1 MSDDYALIVPRAGKE
16 KETARLL
23 LELATRARDVKTNTD
38 GPGVTFVVP
47 AWLAKQYN
55 QSGETEVTGVK
66 RRGRPPGRPTKAVP
80 AQAQAEAT
88 TESED

>member
-1 MSDDYALIVPRAGKE
+1 MSEEYALIVPRSGKE

-23 LELATRARDVKTNTD
+23 LELADRARDVKTNTD

-47 AWLAKQYN
+47 QELAKRYQ

-66 RRGRPPGRPTKAVP
+66 RRGRPPGRPK

-88 TESED
+88 TIESED